1 LGMSLA
7 SQPAN
12 RAGERT
18 GARERAG
25 AKNNIMKRLIT
36 PWPPTRRRPT
46 VLVVDGDSNI
56 RNGLVDVLHDEDCY
70 VVQVSTGLAA
80 LEILRSFRFDLII
93 FDLKVLTGS
102 MFDRLDDAARTFRR
116 PVDLPG
122 LLGLFDVVAE
132 LRKDSMSS
140 CFSEQ
145 CA

>member
-1 LGMSLA
+1 MSLA
-7 SQPAN
+7 SHLGSGSKREAS
-12 RAGERT
+12 GEQ
-18 GARERAG
+18 RAG
-25 AKNNIMKRLIT
+25 APNTIMKRLIST
-36 PWPPTRRRPT
+36 WPPTRRRPT

-56 RNGLVDVLHDEDCY
+56 RHGLVDVLHDEECY
-70 VVQVSTGLAA
+70 VVEVSTGLAA

-102 MFDRLDDAARTFRR
+102 MVDRLDDAARTFRR
-116 PVDLPG
+116 PDDLPG